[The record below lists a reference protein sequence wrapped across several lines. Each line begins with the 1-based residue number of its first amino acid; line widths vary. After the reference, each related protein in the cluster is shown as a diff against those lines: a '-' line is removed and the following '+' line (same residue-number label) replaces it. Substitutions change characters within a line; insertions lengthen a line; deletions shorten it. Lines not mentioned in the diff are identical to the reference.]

1 MAARSSASQPSPGSR
16 AFTLVELLVSIA
28 IVVILIGLL
37 VPAVQTARESARRLH
52 CSNQL
57 KQIGLGFQRHEQ
69 SYGFFPNGGTGRV
82 ATIAYIAPGQPAIGI
97 DDESGWGFQIL
108 PFIEQEGVFR
118 STATTTAEAI
128 AIIRNTIIPTYFCAT
143 RRQPRRF
150 GNDQSGP
157 SLVDY
162 VGNSGHEWGY
172 MVAGKRPDGAVPVN
186 DRHNRAAL
194 KAGAQRYSGTCTCL
208 TPGTGSC
215 LNLTT
220 PNAPVYSVT
229 PKPAS
234 FTDGLSSTFGVGEK
248 QLPTQFGYGN
258 LYYTCDDSGFVGAD
272 CDTVLPYEKLPRPDF
287 NTGATDGGPQA
298 SRYGSAHP
306 AGMGVMMMDGSVRFI
321 GYDIPAAI
329 FHALGSRN
337 GGEMTSV
344 DF

>member
-1 MAARSSASQPSPGSR
+1 MTVRSSAFQSPPGPR

-28 IVVILIGLL
+28 IVALLMGLL

-69 SYGFFPNGGTGRV
+69 SYGFFPNGGTGYV
-82 ATIAYIAPGQPAIGI
+82 ETIAYIAPGQPAIGI

-108 PFIEQEGVFR
+108 PFIEQEAVFR
-118 STATTTAEAI
+118 SAATTTAAAI

-150 GNDQSGP
+150 GRDQSGP

-162 VGNSGHEWGY
+162 VANSGSQGVY
-172 MVAGKRPDGAVPVN
+172 VSNGRNPDGAVPVN

-194 KAGAQRYSGTCTCL
+194 KAGDRRYSTACSCG
-208 TPGTGSC
+208 TPGMGSC
-215 LNLTT
+215 LNRTA
-220 PNAPVYSVT
+220 PNANVYSVT
-229 PKPAS
+229 PKPAN

-248 QLPTQFGYGN
+248 QLPTQFGYGD
-258 LYYTCDDSGFVGAD
+258 LYYTCDDSGFVGAN
-272 CDTVLPYEKLPRPDF
+272 CDTVMPYEKLPRPDF
-287 NTGATDGGPQA
+287 NTGTNGDTQA

-306 AGMGVMMMDGSVRFI
+306 SGMGVMLMDGSVRFL
-321 GYDIPAAI
+321 GYDVPAAV
-329 FHALGSRN
+329 FYAMGSRN
-337 GGEMTSV
+337 GGDTTSG